1 MLVTAKETCFY
12 GGKLRFKGD
21 SFEFEGDDLPVCMIK
36 IEAEVEAEATIKSK
50 KKV

>member
-21 SFEFEGDDLPVCMIK
+21 SFEFEDLPVCMIK
-36 IEAEVEAEATIKSK
+36 IEAEVEATPKSK

>member
-21 SFEFEGDDLPVCMIK
+21 SFEFEGDDLPVCMIEV
-36 IEAEVEAEATIKSK
+36 EAEVEATPKSK